1 MKTLSDERALELLR
15 AAMRVEE
22 RETPAA
28 DLWPRVRER
37 IDRRTV
43 PSSPTDWMLIAAVAV
58 LCLLEPSLVRILL
71 LHF

>member
-1 MKTLSDERALELLR
+1 
-15 AAMRVEE
+15 
-22 RETPAA
+22 
-28 DLWPRVRER
+28 VRER